1 VATIPAAACK
11 QERAMLKTGFLT
23 AAAVLAFGVAPA
35 LAQSPHPASQA
46 RSTPQASSATQAGAP
61 TAAVATAPAVG
72 VVIDPQAKTAVIV
85 PVNLQAD
92 VPPEVTVLLKGL
104 YATGKIKPGQVAHI
118 VLQHGNQVTEVITN
132 APQP

>member
-1 VATIPAAACK
+1 
-11 QERAMLKTGFLT
+11 MLKTGVLT

-35 LAQSPHPASQA
+35 FAQSP
-46 RSTPQASSATQAGAP
+46 AP
-61 TAAVATAPAVG
+61 TARSAPQAGEPVAAVAPAPAVG

-85 PVNLQAD
+85 PVNPQAD
-92 VPPEVTVLLKGL
+92 VSPEVTVLLKGL

-118 VLQHGNQVTEVITN
+118 VLQQGNRVTEVITN

>member
-1 VATIPAAACK
+1 
-11 QERAMLKTGFLT
+11 MLKITFLT

-35 LAQSPHPASQA
+35 LAQSPAPKAH
-46 RSTPQASSATQAGAP
+46 SATQAATP
-61 TAAVATAPAVG
+61 TAAVVAAPAVG

-85 PVNLQAD
+85 PVNPQAD

-118 VLQHGNQVTEVITN
+118 VVQQGNQVTEVITN
-132 APQP
+132 APPP